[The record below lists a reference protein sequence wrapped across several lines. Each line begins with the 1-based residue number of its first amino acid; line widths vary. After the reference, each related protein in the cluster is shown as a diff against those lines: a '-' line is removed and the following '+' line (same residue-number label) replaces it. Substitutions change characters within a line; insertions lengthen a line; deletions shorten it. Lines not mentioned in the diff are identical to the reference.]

1 MLQVNVLLENVQD
14 DSAKQV
20 LAFREQA
27 DVLADETRKLE
38 ENVVHLK
45 GQLRKTQGLLS
56 DAVRTIETLKD
67 ELTNDD
73 DKRNSEYEEKNMSM
87 HHLEQRLSE
96 TMLTLKATEARYQ
109 MQQQEGKR
117 VLEAKHRLATQ
128 YGEAKKE
135 LEVVRKQYD
144 ETRRNLL
151 HLQRCARN
159 ASVIE
164 KNAARFLRDATGGKS
179 SSGSSSARG
188 KLNGNGVGVVAAGLP
203 EIGSPRVEKGTIR
216 GSAGSG
222 SGSSGGKRK
231 NKKNERGSSKMGLR
245 PGSAPLRRRDQ
256 NKV

>member
-1 MLQVNVLLENVQD
+1 
-14 DSAKQV
+14 
-20 LAFREQA
+20 
-27 DVLADETRKLE
+27 
-38 ENVVHLK
+38 
-45 GQLRKTQGLLS
+45 
-56 DAVRTIETLKD
+56 
-67 ELTNDD
+67 
-73 DKRNSEYEEKNMSM
+73 
-87 HHLEQRLSE
+87 
-96 TMLTLKATEARYQ
+96 

-128 YGEAKKE
+128 YGETKKE

-203 EIGSPRVEKGTIR
+203 EIGSPRVEKHHSGKGGRKEGR
-216 GSAGSG
+216 GSSK
-222 SGSSGGKRK
+222 SKQK
-231 NKKNERGSSKMGLR
+231 ERGSSKMGLR